1 MLRPRAEELLAAFSG
16 RRIVV
21 IGDIMLDEYIWG
33 HVNRISPEAPV
44 MVIDAQRHSSVP
56 GGAANVV
63 NNLCALGAIASI
75 VGTAGNDTYG
85 DDLIGALAAEG
96 AETSGIIRLEAR
108 PTTRK
113 TRIIAH
119 SQSVNAQVVRV
130 DHEDRSPLP
139 TEAEDKI
146 IAQMERLIPTA
157 DAVLLSDYQKGVLG
171 ARVVQTCLKL
181 VKPGQPVTG
190 NLKPAAFASLG
201 QPYGMTVLTMNVHEA
216 CLAVGKSGL
225 TDLELA
231 DAGRQ
236 IVKSTASIYVLITQ
250 GSNGLTLFSAANP
263 ETPIH
268 VPPRQ
273 VEVYD
278 SAGAGDTVI
287 STLTLALGSGAS
299 PEEAV
304 RLANFAAAET
314 VKKVGVATVSR
325 AEILAA
331 VALDAPAEGGC

>member
-1 MLRPRAEELLAAFSG
+1 
-16 RRIVV
+16 
-21 IGDIMLDEYIWG
+21 MLDEYIWG

-44 MVIDAQRHSSVP
+44 MVIDAQRQSSVP

-75 VGTAGNDTYG
+75 VGTAGSDTYG
-85 DDLIGALAAEG
+85 DDLVAALAAEG

-130 DHEDRSPLP
+130 DHEDRSPLSRDV
-139 TEAEDKI
+139 EEKI
-146 IAQMERLIPTA
+146 ISQMERLIPSA

-171 ARVVQTCLKL
+171 TRVLQECLKL
-181 VKPGQPVTG
+181 IKPGQPVTG
-190 NLKPAAFASLG
+190 NLKPAAFGALG
-201 QPYGMTVLTMNVHEA
+201 RPRGLTVLTMNVHEA
-216 CLAVGKSGL
+216 SVAVGKSNL
-225 TDLELA
+225 SEMELIE
-231 DAGRQ
+231 AGRQ
-236 IVKSTASIYVLITQ
+236 IVKTTACKYVLITQ
-250 GSNGLTLFSAANP
+250 GSNGLTLFSEANP
-263 ETPIH
+263 EFPIR

-287 STLTLALGSGAS
+287 STLTLALASGAS

-314 VKKVGVATVSR
+314 VKKVGVATVSP

-331 VALDAPAEGGC
+331 VASDVPADGGC